1 MGGLCLKGS
10 NTNENYLPPTDSN
23 ESDLS
28 ASIMSSNM
36 SILDDGYKSSI
47 ISNGVFSNDP
57 NYTSEQISMDNF

>member
-10 NTNENYLPPTDSN
+10 NINENYLPPTDSN

>member
-1 MGGLCLKGS
+1 MGGLCVKGS
-10 NTNENYLPPTDSN
+10 NTNEKYLPPTDSN

>member
-1 MGGLCLKGS
+1 MGGLCLKKS
-10 NTNENYLPPTDSN
+10 NTNESYLPPTDSN